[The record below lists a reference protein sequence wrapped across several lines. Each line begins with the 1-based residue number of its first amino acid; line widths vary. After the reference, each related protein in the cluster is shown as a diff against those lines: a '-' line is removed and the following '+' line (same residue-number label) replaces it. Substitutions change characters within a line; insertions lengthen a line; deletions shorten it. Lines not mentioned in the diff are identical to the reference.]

1 MNLPLSFK
9 KEVATKM
16 VKIMFV
22 ACFSPL
28 SGSTVIETEKYLN

>member
-22 ACFSPL
+22 ACFSPYQAAL
-28 SGSTVIETEKYLN
+28 S